1 MYVTNELNNL
11 RGGQVEL
18 NGIIPIHIIHTDMD
32 FKKELISNMVKVV
45 SHFTYPDIYIYIKG
59 RFSSFLSHIQT
70 LYNTAAHLQ
79 FDC

>member
-45 SHFTYPDIYIYIKG
+45 SHFTYPDIYIYMDG
-59 RFSSFLSHIQT
+59 VQYAPT
-70 LYNTAAHLQ
+70 LDTDLYHVLMNI
-79 FDC
+79 